1 MLRVMNRRMNPFK
14 PTAGGE
20 PPLLIG
26 RERVIQDFDK
36 GLDNGVGAPG
46 RIMLITGARGTGKTV
61 MLTVLGDKARA
72 HKWDVIEETASDG
85 LCERLVNELRSKDSL
100 IDKLT
105 INPSISIAGASVS
118 LGEAELSAK
127 RMPETLRKAMSARL
141 DVLEKHDAG
150 LMISID
156 ETQAASRADLIAIAT
171 AIQHQIRERRNVA
184 IVFAGLPQM
193 VSDLFD
199 DEVIAFLRRA
209 RTNVLADVP
218 VDEVEEA
225 FAQTFEDS
233 GMSIDAKLLSRA
245 AKATAGYPYM
255 IQLVGYYI
263 WDAADSR
270 GSTVISEEDVNEGVR
285 EAHVDLDNA
294 VCIPELHGLSKNDK
308 AYLKAMAISDGPSE
322 TSEVAERMGR
332 SAKYAATYRKRL
344 LDAYVIRQTDRGE
357 VDFAVP
363 FLREYLRERAEGQ
376 VV

>member
-1 MLRVMNRRMNPFK
+1 MLHITQRKMNPFK

-26 RERVIQDFDK
+26 RERVVRDFDK

-85 LCERLVNELRSKDSL
+85 LCERLVSELCSKDSL

-105 INPSISIAGASVS
+105 FAPSITIAGASVS
-118 LGEAELSAK
+118 LGEAELSPK

-141 DVLEKHDAG
+141 DALEKRDAG

-171 AIQHQIRERRNVA
+171 TIQHQIREKRNVS

-193 VSDLFD
+193 ISDLFD
-199 DEVIAFLRRA
+199 DEVITFLRRA
-209 RTNVLADVP
+209 RTNVLANVP
-218 VDEVEEA
+218 IDEVKES

-233 GMSIDAKLLSRA
+233 GMSLDTSLVEKA
-245 AKATAGYPYM
+245 AVATAGYPYM

-263 WDAADSR
+263 WDAADAR
-270 GSTVISEEDVNEGVR
+270 ESTVISKEDVNEGIR
-285 EAHVDLDNA
+285 EARVDLDNA
-294 VCIPELHGLSKNDK
+294 VCVPELHGLSKNDK
-308 AYLKAMAISDGPSE
+308 AYLEAMAVSDGPSG
-322 TSEVAERMGR
+322 TSEVAKRMGR

-363 FLREYLRERAEGQ
+363 FLREYLRGHMQ
-376 VV
+376 KG

>member
-1 MLRVMNRRMNPFK
+1 MLHITQRKMNPFK

-26 RERVIQDFDK
+26 RERVVRDFDK

-85 LCERLVNELRSKDSL
+85 LCERLVSELCSKDSL

-105 INPSISIAGASVS
+105 FASSITIAGASVS
-118 LGEAELSAK
+118 LGEAELSPK

-141 DVLEKHDAG
+141 DALEKRDAG

-171 AIQHQIRERRNVA
+171 AIQHQIREKRNVS

-193 VSDLFD
+193 ISDLFD
-199 DEVIAFLRRA
+199 DEVITFLRRA
-209 RTNVLADVP
+209 RTNVLANVP
-218 VDEVEEA
+218 IDEVKES

-233 GMSIDAKLLSRA
+233 GMSLDTSLVEKA
-245 AKATAGYPYM
+245 AVATAGYPYM

-263 WDAADSR
+263 WDAADAR
-270 GSTVISEEDVNEGVR
+270 ESTVISKEDVDEGIR
-285 EAHVDLDNA
+285 EARVDLDNA
-294 VCIPELHGLSKNDK
+294 VCVPELHGLSKNDK
-308 AYLKAMAISDGPSE
+308 AYLEAMAVSDGPSG
-322 TSEVAERMGR
+322 TSEVAKRMGR

-363 FLREYLRERAEGQ
+363 FLREYLRGHMQ
-376 VV
+376 KG

>member
-1 MLRVMNRRMNPFK
+1 MLHITQRKMNPFK

-26 RERVIQDFDK
+26 RERVVRDFDK

-85 LCERLVNELRSKDSL
+85 LCERLVSELCSKDSL

-105 INPSISIAGASVS
+105 FAPSITIAGASVS
-118 LGEAELSAK
+118 LGEAELSPK

-141 DVLEKHDAG
+141 DALEKRDAG

-171 AIQHQIRERRNVA
+171 AIQHQIREKRNVS

-193 VSDLFD
+193 ISDLFD
-199 DEVIAFLRRA
+199 DEVITFLRRA
-209 RTNVLADVP
+209 RTNVLANVP
-218 VDEVEEA
+218 IDEVKES
-225 FAQTFEDS
+225 FAQTFKDS
-233 GMSIDAKLLSRA
+233 GMSLDTSLVEKA
-245 AKATAGYPYM
+245 AVATAGYPYM

-263 WDAADSR
+263 WDAADAR
-270 GSTVISEEDVNEGVR
+270 ESTVISKEDVNEGIR
-285 EAHVDLDNA
+285 EARVDLDNA
-294 VCIPELHGLSKNDK
+294 VCVPELHGLSKNDK
-308 AYLKAMAISDGPSE
+308 AYLEAMAVSDGPSG
-322 TSEVAERMGR
+322 TSEVAKRMGR

-363 FLREYLRERAEGQ
+363 FLREYLRGHMQ
-376 VV
+376 KG

>member
-1 MLRVMNRRMNPFK
+1 MLHITQRKMNPFK

-26 RERVIQDFDK
+26 RERVVRDFDK
-36 GLDNGVGAPG
+36 GLDKGVGAPG

-85 LCERLVNELRSKDSL
+85 LCERLVSELCSKDSL

-105 INPSISIAGASVS
+105 FAPSITIAGASVS
-118 LGEAELSAK
+118 LGEAELSPK

-141 DVLEKHDAG
+141 DALEKRDAG

-171 AIQHQIRERRNVA
+171 AIQHQIREKRNVS

-193 VSDLFD
+193 ISDLFD
-199 DEVIAFLRRA
+199 DEVITFLRRA
-209 RTNVLADVP
+209 RTNVLANVP
-218 VDEVEEA
+218 IDEVKES

-233 GMSIDAKLLSRA
+233 GMSLDTSLVEKA
-245 AKATAGYPYM
+245 AVATAGYPYM

-263 WDAADSR
+263 WDAADAR
-270 GSTVISEEDVNEGVR
+270 ESTVISKEDVNEGIR
-285 EAHVDLDNA
+285 EARVDLDNA
-294 VCIPELHGLSKNDK
+294 VCVPELHGLSKNDK
-308 AYLKAMAISDGPSE
+308 AYLEAMAVSDGPSG
-322 TSEVAERMGR
+322 TSEVAKRMGR

-363 FLREYLRERAEGQ
+363 FLREYLRGHMQ
-376 VV
+376 KG

>member
-1 MLRVMNRRMNPFK
+1 MLHITQRKMNPFK

-26 RERVIQDFDK
+26 RERVVRDFDK

-85 LCERLVNELRSKDSL
+85 LCERLVSELCSKDSL

-105 INPSISIAGASVS
+105 FAPSITIAGASVS
-118 LGEAELSAK
+118 LGEAELSPK

-141 DVLEKHDAG
+141 DALEKRDAG

-171 AIQHQIRERRNVA
+171 AIQHQIREKRNVS

-193 VSDLFD
+193 ISDLFD
-199 DEVIAFLRRA
+199 DEVITFLRRA
-209 RTNVLADVP
+209 RTNVLANVP
-218 VDEVEEA
+218 IDEVKES

-233 GMSIDAKLLSRA
+233 GMSLDTGLVKKA
-245 AKATAGYPYM
+245 AVATAGYPYM

-263 WDAADSR
+263 WDAADAR
-270 GSTVISEEDVNEGVR
+270 ESTVISKEDVDEGIR
-285 EAHVDLDNA
+285 EARVDLDNA
-294 VCIPELHGLSKNDK
+294 VCVPELHGLSKNDR
-308 AYLKAMAISDGPSE
+308 AYLEAMAVSDGPSG
-322 TSEVAERMGR
+322 TSEVAKRMGR

-363 FLREYLRERAEGQ
+363 FLREYLRGHMQ
-376 VV
+376 KG

>member
-1 MLRVMNRRMNPFK
+1 MLHITQRKMNPFK

-26 RERVIQDFDK
+26 RERVVRDFDK

-85 LCERLVNELRSKDSL
+85 LCERLVSELCSKDSL

-105 INPSISIAGASVS
+105 FAPSITIAGASVS
-118 LGEAELSAK
+118 LGEAELSPK

-141 DVLEKHDAG
+141 DALEKRDAG

-171 AIQHQIRERRNVA
+171 AIQHQIREKRNVS

-193 VSDLFD
+193 ISDLFD
-199 DEVIAFLRRA
+199 DEVITFLRRA
-209 RTNVLADVP
+209 RTNVLANVP
-218 VDEVEEA
+218 IDEVKES

-233 GMSIDAKLLSRA
+233 GMSLDTSLVEKA
-245 AKATAGYPYM
+245 AVATAGYPYM

-263 WDAADSR
+263 WDAADAR
-270 GSTVISEEDVNEGVR
+270 ESTVISKEDVDEGIR
-285 EAHVDLDNA
+285 EARVDLDNA
-294 VCIPELHGLSKNDK
+294 VCVPELHGLSKNDR
-308 AYLKAMAISDGPSE
+308 AYLEAMAVSDGPSG
-322 TSEVAERMGR
+322 TSEVAKRMGR

-363 FLREYLRERAEGQ
+363 FLREYLRGHMQ
-376 VV
+376 KG

>member
-1 MLRVMNRRMNPFK
+1 MLHITQRKMNPFK

-26 RERVIQDFDK
+26 RERVVRDFDK

-85 LCERLVNELRSKDSL
+85 LCERLVSELCSKDSL

-105 INPSISIAGASVS
+105 FAPSITIAGASVS
-118 LGEAELSAK
+118 LGEAELSPK

-141 DVLEKHDAG
+141 DALEKRDAG

-171 AIQHQIRERRNVA
+171 AIQHQIREKRNVS

-193 VSDLFD
+193 ISGLFD
-199 DEVIAFLRRA
+199 DEVITFLRRA
-209 RTNVLADVP
+209 RTNVLANVP
-218 VDEVEEA
+218 IDEVKES

-233 GMSIDAKLLSRA
+233 GMSLDTSLVEKA
-245 AKATAGYPYM
+245 AVATAGYPYM

-263 WDAADSR
+263 WDAADAR
-270 GSTVISEEDVNEGVR
+270 ESTVISKEDVDEGIR
-285 EAHVDLDNA
+285 EARVDLDNA
-294 VCIPELHGLSKNDK
+294 VCVPELHGLSKNDK
-308 AYLKAMAISDGPSE
+308 AYLEAMAVSDGPSG
-322 TSEVAERMGR
+322 TSEVAKRMGR

-363 FLREYLRERAEGQ
+363 FLREYLRGHMQ
-376 VV
+376 KG

>member
-1 MLRVMNRRMNPFK
+1 MLHITQRKMNPFK

-26 RERVIQDFDK
+26 RERVVRDFDK

-46 RIMLITGARGTGKTV
+46 RIMLITGAMGTGKTV

-85 LCERLVNELRSKDSL
+85 LCERLVSELCSKDSL

-105 INPSISIAGASVS
+105 FAPSITIAGASVS
-118 LGEAELSAK
+118 LGEAELSPK

-141 DVLEKHDAG
+141 DALEKRDAG

-171 AIQHQIRERRNVA
+171 AIQHQIREKRNVS

-193 VSDLFD
+193 ISDLFD
-199 DEVIAFLRRA
+199 DEVITFLRRA
-209 RTNVLADVP
+209 RTNVLANVP
-218 VDEVEEA
+218 IDEVKES

-233 GMSIDAKLLSRA
+233 GMSLDTSLVEKA
-245 AKATAGYPYM
+245 AVATAGYPYM

-263 WDAADSR
+263 WDAADAR
-270 GSTVISEEDVNEGVR
+270 ESTVISKEDVNEGIR
-285 EAHVDLDNA
+285 EARVDLDNA
-294 VCIPELHGLSKNDK
+294 VCVPELHGLSKNDK
-308 AYLKAMAISDGPSE
+308 AYLEAMAVSDGPSG
-322 TSEVAERMGR
+322 TSEVAKRMGR

-363 FLREYLRERAEGQ
+363 FLREYLRGHMQ
-376 VV
+376 KG

>member
-1 MLRVMNRRMNPFK
+1 MLHITQRKMNPFK

-26 RERVIQDFDK
+26 RERVVRDFDK

-85 LCERLVNELRSKDSL
+85 LCERLVSELCSKDSL

-105 INPSISIAGASVS
+105 FAPSITIAGASVS
-118 LGEAELSAK
+118 LGEAELSPK

-141 DVLEKHDAG
+141 DALEKRDAG

-171 AIQHQIRERRNVA
+171 AIQHQIREKRNVS
-184 IVFAGLPQM
+184 IVLAGLPQM
-193 VSDLFD
+193 ISDLFD

-209 RTNVLADVP
+209 RTNVLANVP
-218 VDEVEEA
+218 IDEVKES

-233 GMSIDAKLLSRA
+233 GMSLDISLVEKA
-245 AKATAGYPYM
+245 AVATAGYPYM

-263 WDAADSR
+263 WDAADAR
-270 GSTVISEEDVNEGVR
+270 ESTVISKEDVDEGIR
-285 EAHVDLDNA
+285 EARVDLDNA
-294 VCIPELHGLSKNDK
+294 VCVPELHGLSKNDR
-308 AYLKAMAISDGPSE
+308 AYLEAMAVSDGPSG
-322 TSEVAERMGR
+322 TSEVAKRMGR

-363 FLREYLRERAEGQ
+363 FLREYLRGHMQ
-376 VV
+376 KG

>member
-1 MLRVMNRRMNPFK
+1 MLHITQRKMNPFK

-26 RERVIQDFDK
+26 RERVVRDFDK

-85 LCERLVNELRSKDSL
+85 LCERLVSELCSKDSL

-105 INPSISIAGASVS
+105 FAPSITIAGASVS
-118 LGEAELSAK
+118 LGEAELSPK

-141 DVLEKHDAG
+141 DALEKRDAG

-171 AIQHQIRERRNVA
+171 AIQHQIREKRNVS
-184 IVFAGLPQM
+184 IVFAGLSQM
-193 VSDLFD
+193 ISDLFD
-199 DEVIAFLRRA
+199 DEVITFLRRA
-209 RTNVLADVP
+209 RTNVLANVP
-218 VDEVEEA
+218 IDEVKES

-233 GMSIDAKLLSRA
+233 GMSLDTSLVEKA
-245 AKATAGYPYM
+245 AVATAGYPYM

-263 WDAADSR
+263 WDAADAR
-270 GSTVISEEDVNEGVR
+270 ESTVISKEDVNEGIR
-285 EAHVDLDNA
+285 EARVDLDNA
-294 VCIPELHGLSKNDK
+294 VCVPELHGLSKNDK
-308 AYLKAMAISDGPSE
+308 AYLEAMAVSDGPSG
-322 TSEVAERMGR
+322 TSEVAKRMGR

-363 FLREYLRERAEGQ
+363 FLREYLRGHMQ
-376 VV
+376 KG

>member
-1 MLRVMNRRMNPFK
+1 MLHITQRKMNPFK

-26 RERVIQDFDK
+26 RERVVRDFDK

-85 LCERLVNELRSKDSL
+85 LCERLVSELCSKDSL

-105 INPSISIAGASVS
+105 FAPSITIAGASVS
-118 LGEAELSAK
+118 LGEAELSPK

-141 DVLEKHDAG
+141 DALEKRDAG

-171 AIQHQIRERRNVA
+171 AIQHQIREKRNVS
-184 IVFAGLPQM
+184 IVLAGLPQM
-193 VSDLFD
+193 ISDLFD

-209 RTNVLADVP
+209 RTNVLANVP
-218 VDEVEEA
+218 IDEVKES

-233 GMSIDAKLLSRA
+233 GMSLDTSLVEKA
-245 AKATAGYPYM
+245 AVATAGYPYM

-263 WDAADSR
+263 WDAADAR
-270 GSTVISEEDVNEGVR
+270 ESTVISKEDVDEGIR
-285 EAHVDLDNA
+285 EARVDLDNA
-294 VCIPELHGLSKNDK
+294 VCVPELHGLSKNDR
-308 AYLKAMAISDGPSE
+308 AYLEAMAVSDGPSG
-322 TSEVAERMGR
+322 TSEVAKRMGR

-363 FLREYLRERAEGQ
+363 FLREYLRGHMQ
-376 VV
+376 KG

>member
-1 MLRVMNRRMNPFK
+1 MLHITQRKMNPFK

-26 RERVIQDFDK
+26 RERVVRDFDK

-85 LCERLVNELRSKDSL
+85 LCERLVSELCSKDSL

-105 INPSISIAGASVS
+105 FAPSITIAGASVS
-118 LGEAELSAK
+118 LGEAELSPK

-141 DVLEKHDAG
+141 DALEKRDAG

-171 AIQHQIRERRNVA
+171 AIQHQIREKRNVS

-193 VSDLFD
+193 ISDLFD

-209 RTNVLADVP
+209 RTNVLANVP
-218 VDEVEEA
+218 IDEVKES

-233 GMSIDAKLLSRA
+233 GMSLDTSLVEKA
-245 AKATAGYPYM
+245 AVATAGYPYM

-263 WDAADSR
+263 WDAADAR
-270 GSTVISEEDVNEGVR
+270 ESTVISKEDVDEGIR
-285 EAHVDLDNA
+285 EARVDLDNA
-294 VCIPELHGLSKNDK
+294 VCVPELHGLSKNDR
-308 AYLKAMAISDGPSE
+308 AYLEAMAVSDGPSG
-322 TSEVAERMGR
+322 TSEVAKRMGR

-363 FLREYLRERAEGQ
+363 FLREYLRGHMQ
-376 VV
+376 KG

>member
-1 MLRVMNRRMNPFK
+1 MLHITQRKMNPFK

-26 RERVIQDFDK
+26 RERVVRDFDK

-85 LCERLVNELRSKDSL
+85 LCERLVSELCSKDSL

-105 INPSISIAGASVS
+105 FAPSITIAGASVS
-118 LGEAELSAK
+118 LGEAELSPK

-141 DVLEKHDAG
+141 DALEKRDAG

-171 AIQHQIRERRNVA
+171 AIQHQIREKRNVS

-193 VSDLFD
+193 ISDLFD
-199 DEVIAFLRRA
+199 DEVITFLRRA
-209 RTNVLADVP
+209 RTNVLANVP
-218 VDEVEEA
+218 IDEVKES

-233 GMSIDAKLLSRA
+233 GMSLDTSLVEKA
-245 AKATAGYPYM
+245 AVATAGYPYM

-263 WDAADSR
+263 WDAADAR
-270 GSTVISEEDVNEGVR
+270 ESTVISKEDVNEGIR
-285 EAHVDLDNA
+285 EARVDLDNA
-294 VCIPELHGLSKNDK
+294 VCVPELHGLSKNDK
-308 AYLKAMAISDGPSE
+308 AYLEAMAVSDGPSG
-322 TSEVAERMGR
+322 TSEVAKRMGR

-363 FLREYLRERAEGQ
+363 ILREYLRGHMQ
-376 VV
+376 KG

>member
-1 MLRVMNRRMNPFK
+1 MLHITQRKMNPFK

-26 RERVIQDFDK
+26 RERVVRDFDK

-85 LCERLVNELRSKDSL
+85 LCERLVSELCSKDSL

-105 INPSISIAGASVS
+105 FAPSITIAGASVS
-118 LGEAELSAK
+118 LGEAELSPK

-141 DVLEKHDAG
+141 DALEKRDAG

-171 AIQHQIRERRNVA
+171 AIQHQIREKRNVS

-193 VSDLFD
+193 ISDLFD
-199 DEVIAFLRRA
+199 DEVITFLRRA
-209 RTNVLADVP
+209 RTNVLANVP
-218 VDEVEEA
+218 IDEVKES

-233 GMSIDAKLLSRA
+233 GMSLDTSLVEKA
-245 AKATAGYPYM
+245 AVATAGYPYM

-263 WDAADSR
+263 WDAADAR
-270 GSTVISEEDVNEGVR
+270 ESTVIFKEDVDEGIR
-285 EAHVDLDNA
+285 EARVDLDNA
-294 VCIPELHGLSKNDK
+294 VCVPELHGLSKNDK
-308 AYLKAMAISDGPSE
+308 AYLEAMAVSDGPSG
-322 TSEVAERMGR
+322 TSEVAKRMGR

-363 FLREYLRERAEGQ
+363 FLREYLRGHMQ
-376 VV
+376 KG

>member
-1 MLRVMNRRMNPFK
+1 MLHITQRKMNPFK

-26 RERVIQDFDK
+26 RERVVRDFDK

-85 LCERLVNELRSKDSL
+85 LCERLVSELCSKDSL

-105 INPSISIAGASVS
+105 FAPSITIAGASVS
-118 LGEAELSAK
+118 LGEAELSPK

-141 DVLEKHDAG
+141 DALEKRDAG

-156 ETQAASRADLIAIAT
+156 ETQAASRTDLIAIAT
-171 AIQHQIRERRNVA
+171 AIQHQIREKRNVS

-193 VSDLFD
+193 ISDLFD
-199 DEVIAFLRRA
+199 DEVITFLRRA
-209 RTNVLADVP
+209 RTNVLANVP
-218 VDEVEEA
+218 IDEVKES

-233 GMSIDAKLLSRA
+233 GMSLDTSLVEKA
-245 AKATAGYPYM
+245 AVATAGYPYM

-263 WDAADSR
+263 WDAADAR
-270 GSTVISEEDVNEGVR
+270 ESTVISKEDVDEGIR
-285 EAHVDLDNA
+285 EARVDLDNA
-294 VCIPELHGLSKNDK
+294 VCVPELHGLSKNDK
-308 AYLKAMAISDGPSE
+308 AYLEAMAVSDGPSG
-322 TSEVAERMGR
+322 TSEVAKRMGR

-363 FLREYLRERAEGQ
+363 FLREYLRGHMQ
-376 VV
+376 KG

>member
-1 MLRVMNRRMNPFK
+1 
-14 PTAGGE
+14 
-20 PPLLIG
+20 
-26 RERVIQDFDK
+26 
-36 GLDNGVGAPG
+36 
-46 RIMLITGARGTGKTV
+46 MLITGARGTGKTV

-85 LCERLVNELRSKDSL
+85 LCERLVSELCSKDSL

-105 INPSISIAGASVS
+105 FAPSITIAGASVS
-118 LGEAELSAK
+118 LGEAELSPK

-141 DVLEKHDAG
+141 DALEKRDAG

-171 AIQHQIRERRNVA
+171 AIQHQIREKRNVS

-193 VSDLFD
+193 ISDLFD
-199 DEVIAFLRRA
+199 DEVITFLRRA
-209 RTNVLADVP
+209 RTNVLANVP
-218 VDEVEEA
+218 IDEVKES

-233 GMSIDAKLLSRA
+233 GISLDTSLVEKA
-245 AKATAGYPYM
+245 AVATAGYPYM

-263 WDAADSR
+263 WDAADAR
-270 GSTVISEEDVNEGVR
+270 ESTVISKEDVDEGIR
-285 EAHVDLDNA
+285 EARVDLDNA
-294 VCIPELHGLSKNDK
+294 VCVPELHGLSKNDK
-308 AYLKAMAISDGPSE
+308 AYLEAMAVSDGPSG
-322 TSEVAERMGR
+322 TSEVAKRMGR

-363 FLREYLRERAEGQ
+363 FLREYLRGHMQ
-376 VV
+376 KG

>member
-1 MLRVMNRRMNPFK
+1 MLHITQRKMNPFK

-26 RERVIQDFDK
+26 RERVVRDFDK

-85 LCERLVNELRSKDSL
+85 LCERLVSELCSKDSL

-105 INPSISIAGASVS
+105 FAPSITIAGASVS
-118 LGEAELSAK
+118 LGEAELSPK

-141 DVLEKHDAG
+141 DALEKCDAG

-171 AIQHQIRERRNVA
+171 AIQHQIREKRNVS

-193 VSDLFD
+193 ISDLFD
-199 DEVIAFLRRA
+199 DEVITFLRRA
-209 RTNVLADVP
+209 RTNVLANVP
-218 VDEVEEA
+218 IDEVKES

-233 GMSIDAKLLSRA
+233 GMSLDTSLVEKA
-245 AKATAGYPYM
+245 AVATAGYPYM

-263 WDAADSR
+263 WDAADAR
-270 GSTVISEEDVNEGVR
+270 ESTVISKEDVNEGIR
-285 EAHVDLDNA
+285 EARVDLDNA
-294 VCIPELHGLSKNDK
+294 VCVPELHGLSKNDK
-308 AYLKAMAISDGPSE
+308 AYLEAMAVSDGPSG
-322 TSEVAERMGR
+322 TSEVAKRMGR

-363 FLREYLRERAEGQ
+363 FLREYLRGHMQ
-376 VV
+376 KG

>member
-1 MLRVMNRRMNPFK
+1 MLHITQRKMNPFK

-26 RERVIQDFDK
+26 RERVVRDFDK

-85 LCERLVNELRSKDSL
+85 LCERLVSELYSKDSL

-105 INPSISIAGASVS
+105 FAPSITIAGASVS
-118 LGEAELSAK
+118 LGEAELSPK

-141 DVLEKHDAG
+141 DALEKRDAG

-171 AIQHQIRERRNVA
+171 AIQHQIREKRNVS

-193 VSDLFD
+193 ISDLFD
-199 DEVIAFLRRA
+199 DEVITFLRRA
-209 RTNVLADVP
+209 RTNVLANVP
-218 VDEVEEA
+218 IDEVKES

-233 GMSIDAKLLSRA
+233 GMSLDTSLVEKA
-245 AKATAGYPYM
+245 AVATAGYPYM

-263 WDAADSR
+263 WDAADAR
-270 GSTVISEEDVNEGVR
+270 ESTVISKEDVDEGIR
-285 EAHVDLDNA
+285 EACVDLDNA
-294 VCIPELHGLSKNDK
+294 VCVPELHGLSKNDK
-308 AYLKAMAISDGPSE
+308 AYLEAMAVSDGPSG
-322 TSEVAERMGR
+322 TSEVAKRMGR

-363 FLREYLRERAEGQ
+363 FLREYLRGHMQ
-376 VV
+376 KG

>member
-1 MLRVMNRRMNPFK
+1 MLHITQRKMNPFK

-26 RERVIQDFDK
+26 RERVVRDFDK

-85 LCERLVNELRSKDSL
+85 LCERLVSELCSKDSL

-105 INPSISIAGASVS
+105 FAPSITIAGASVS
-118 LGEAELSAK
+118 LGEAELSPK

-141 DVLEKHDAG
+141 DALEKRDAG

-171 AIQHQIRERRNVA
+171 AIQHQIREKRNVS

-193 VSDLFD
+193 ISDLFD
-199 DEVIAFLRRA
+199 DEVITFLRRA
-209 RTNVLADVP
+209 RTNVLANVP
-218 VDEVEEA
+218 IDEVKES

-233 GMSIDAKLLSRA
+233 GMSLDTSLVEKA
-245 AKATAGYPYM
+245 AVATAGYPYM

-263 WDAADSR
+263 WDAAGAR
-270 GSTVISEEDVNEGVR
+270 ESTVISKEDVNEGIR
-285 EAHVDLDNA
+285 EARVDLDNA
-294 VCIPELHGLSKNDK
+294 VCVPELHGLSKNDK
-308 AYLKAMAISDGPSE
+308 AYLEAMAVSDGPSG
-322 TSEVAERMGR
+322 TSEVAKRMGR

-363 FLREYLRERAEGQ
+363 FLREYLRGHMQ
-376 VV
+376 KG

>member
-1 MLRVMNRRMNPFK
+1 MLHIMQRKMNPFK

-26 RERVIQDFDK
+26 RERVVRDFDK

-85 LCERLVNELRSKDSL
+85 LCERLVSELCSKDSL

-105 INPSISIAGASVS
+105 FAPSITIAGASVS
-118 LGEAELSAK
+118 LGEAELSPK

-141 DVLEKHDAG
+141 DALEKRDAG

-171 AIQHQIRERRNVA
+171 AIQHQIREKRNVS

-193 VSDLFD
+193 ISDLFD
-199 DEVIAFLRRA
+199 DEVITFLRRA
-209 RTNVLADVP
+209 RTNVLANVP
-218 VDEVEEA
+218 IDEVKES

-233 GMSIDAKLLSRA
+233 GMSLDTSLVEKA
-245 AKATAGYPYM
+245 AVATAGYPYM

-263 WDAADSR
+263 WDAADAR
-270 GSTVISEEDVNEGVR
+270 ESTVISKEDVNEGIR
-285 EAHVDLDNA
+285 EARVDLDNA
-294 VCIPELHGLSKNDK
+294 VCVPELHGLSKNDK
-308 AYLKAMAISDGPSE
+308 AYLEAMAVSDGPSG
-322 TSEVAERMGR
+322 TSEVAKRMGR

-363 FLREYLRERAEGQ
+363 FLREYLRGHMQ
-376 VV
+376 KG

>member
-1 MLRVMNRRMNPFK
+1 MLHITQRKMNPFK

-26 RERVIQDFDK
+26 RERVVRDFDK

-85 LCERLVNELRSKDSL
+85 LCERLVSELCSKDSL

-105 INPSISIAGASVS
+105 FAPSITIAGASVS
-118 LGEAELSAK
+118 LGEAELSPR

-141 DVLEKHDAG
+141 DALEKRDAG

-171 AIQHQIRERRNVA
+171 AIQHQIREKRNVS

-193 VSDLFD
+193 ISDLFD
-199 DEVIAFLRRA
+199 DEVITFLRRA
-209 RTNVLADVP
+209 RTNVLANVP
-218 VDEVEEA
+218 IDEVKES

-233 GMSIDAKLLSRA
+233 GMSLDTSLVEKA
-245 AKATAGYPYM
+245 AVATAGYPYM

-263 WDAADSR
+263 WDAADAR
-270 GSTVISEEDVNEGVR
+270 ESTVISKEDVNEGIR
-285 EAHVDLDNA
+285 EARVDLDNA
-294 VCIPELHGLSKNDK
+294 VCVPELHGLSKNDK
-308 AYLKAMAISDGPSE
+308 AYLEAMAVSDGPSG
-322 TSEVAERMGR
+322 TSEVAKRMGR

-363 FLREYLRERAEGQ
+363 FLREYLRGHMQ
-376 VV
+376 KG

>member
-1 MLRVMNRRMNPFK
+1 MLHITQRKMNPFK

-26 RERVIQDFDK
+26 RERVVRDFDK

-85 LCERLVNELRSKDSL
+85 LCERLVSELCSKDSL

-105 INPSISIAGASVS
+105 FAPSITIAGASVS
-118 LGEAELSAK
+118 LGEAELSPK

-141 DVLEKHDAG
+141 DALEKRDAG

-171 AIQHQIRERRNVA
+171 AIQHQIREKRNVS

-193 VSDLFD
+193 ISDLFD
-199 DEVIAFLRRA
+199 DEVITFLRRA
-209 RTNVLADVP
+209 RTNVLANVP
-218 VDEVEEA
+218 IDEVKES

-233 GMSIDAKLLSRA
+233 GMSLDTSLVGKA
-245 AKATAGYPYM
+245 AVATAGYPYM

-263 WDAADSR
+263 WDAADAR
-270 GSTVISEEDVNEGVR
+270 ESTVISKEDVNEGIR
-285 EAHVDLDNA
+285 EARVDLDNA
-294 VCIPELHGLSKNDK
+294 VCVPELHGLSKNDK
-308 AYLKAMAISDGPSE
+308 AYLEAMAVSDGPSG
-322 TSEVAERMGR
+322 TSEVAKRMGR

-363 FLREYLRERAEGQ
+363 FLREYLRGHMQ
-376 VV
+376 KG

>member
-1 MLRVMNRRMNPFK
+1 MLHITQRKMNPFK

-26 RERVIQDFDK
+26 RERVVRDFDK

-85 LCERLVNELRSKDSL
+85 LCERLVSELCSKDSL

-105 INPSISIAGASVS
+105 FAPSITIAGASVS
-118 LGEAELSAK
+118 LGEAELSPK

-141 DVLEKHDAG
+141 DALGKRDAG

-171 AIQHQIRERRNVA
+171 AIQHQIREKRNVS

-193 VSDLFD
+193 ISDLFD
-199 DEVIAFLRRA
+199 DEVITFLRRA
-209 RTNVLADVP
+209 RTNVLANVP
-218 VDEVEEA
+218 IDEVKES

-233 GMSIDAKLLSRA
+233 GMSLDTSLVEKA
-245 AKATAGYPYM
+245 AVATAGYPYM

-263 WDAADSR
+263 WDAADAR
-270 GSTVISEEDVNEGVR
+270 ESTVISKEDVDEGIR
-285 EAHVDLDNA
+285 EARVDLDNA
-294 VCIPELHGLSKNDK
+294 VCVPELHGLSKNDK
-308 AYLKAMAISDGPSE
+308 AYLEAMAVSDGPSG
-322 TSEVAERMGR
+322 TSEVAKRMGR

-363 FLREYLRERAEGQ
+363 FLREYLRGHMQ
-376 VV
+376 KG

>member
-1 MLRVMNRRMNPFK
+1 MLHITQRKMNPFK

-26 RERVIQDFDK
+26 RERVVRDFDK

-85 LCERLVNELRSKDSL
+85 LCERLVSELCSKDSL

-105 INPSISIAGASVS
+105 FASSITIAGASVS
-118 LGEAELSAK
+118 LGEAELSPK

-141 DVLEKHDAG
+141 DALEKRDAG

-171 AIQHQIRERRNVA
+171 AIQHQIREKRNVS

-193 VSDLFD
+193 ISDLFD
-199 DEVIAFLRRA
+199 DEVITFLRRA
-209 RTNVLADVP
+209 RTNVLANVP
-218 VDEVEEA
+218 IDEVKES

-233 GMSIDAKLLSRA
+233 GMSLDTSLVEKA
-245 AKATAGYPYM
+245 AVATAGYPYM

-263 WDAADSR
+263 WDAADAR
-270 GSTVISEEDVNEGVR
+270 ESTVISKEDVNEGIR
-285 EAHVDLDNA
+285 EARVDLDNA
-294 VCIPELHGLSKNDK
+294 VCVPELHGLSKNDK
-308 AYLKAMAISDGPSE
+308 AYLEAMAVSDGPSG
-322 TSEVAERMGR
+322 TSEVAKRMGR

-363 FLREYLRERAEGQ
+363 FLREYLRGHMQ
-376 VV
+376 KG

>member
-1 MLRVMNRRMNPFK
+1 MLHITQRKMNPFK

-26 RERVIQDFDK
+26 RERVVRDFDK

-85 LCERLVNELRSKDSL
+85 LCERLVSELCSKDSL
-100 IDKLT
+100 IDKL
-105 INPSISIAGASVS
+105 IFAPSITIAGASVS
-118 LGEAELSAK
+118 LGEAELSPK

-141 DVLEKHDAG
+141 DALEKRDAG

-171 AIQHQIRERRNVA
+171 AIQHQIREKRNVS

-193 VSDLFD
+193 ISDLFD
-199 DEVIAFLRRA
+199 DEVITFLRRA
-209 RTNVLADVP
+209 RTNVLANVP
-218 VDEVEEA
+218 IDEVKES

-233 GMSIDAKLLSRA
+233 GMSLDTSLVEKA
-245 AKATAGYPYM
+245 AVATAGYPYM

-263 WDAADSR
+263 WDAADAR
-270 GSTVISEEDVNEGVR
+270 ESTVISKEDVDEGIR
-285 EAHVDLDNA
+285 EARVDLDNA
-294 VCIPELHGLSKNDK
+294 VCVPELHGLSKNDR
-308 AYLKAMAISDGPSE
+308 AYLEAMAVSDGPSG
-322 TSEVAERMGR
+322 TSEVAKRMGR

-363 FLREYLRERAEGQ
+363 FLREYLRGHMQ
-376 VV
+376 KG

>member
-1 MLRVMNRRMNPFK
+1 MLHIAQRKMNPFK

-26 RERVIQDFDK
+26 RERVVRDFDK

-85 LCERLVNELRSKDSL
+85 LCERLVSELCFRDSL

-105 INPSISIAGASVS
+105 FAPSITIAGASVS
-118 LGEAELSAK
+118 LGEAELSPK

-141 DVLEKHDAG
+141 DALEKRDAG

-171 AIQHQIRERRNVA
+171 AIQHQIREKRNVS

-193 VSDLFD
+193 ISDLFD

-209 RTNVLADVP
+209 RTNVLANVP
-218 VDEVEEA
+218 IDEVKES

-233 GMSIDAKLLSRA
+233 GMSLDTSLVEKA
-245 AKATAGYPYM
+245 AVATAGYPYM

-263 WDAADSR
+263 WDAADAR
-270 GSTVISEEDVNEGVR
+270 ESTVVSKEDVDEGIR
-285 EAHVDLDNA
+285 EARVDLDNA
-294 VCIPELHGLSKNDK
+294 VCVPELHGLSKNDR
-308 AYLKAMAISDGPSE
+308 AYLEAMAVSDGPSG
-322 TSEVAERMGR
+322 TSEVAKRMGR

-363 FLREYLRERAEGQ
+363 FLREYLRGHMQ
-376 VV
+376 KG

>member
-1 MLRVMNRRMNPFK
+1 MLHITQRKMNPFK

-26 RERVIQDFDK
+26 RERVVRDFDK

-85 LCERLVNELRSKDSL
+85 LCERLVSELCSKDSL

-105 INPSISIAGASVS
+105 FAPSITIAGASVS
-118 LGEAELSAK
+118 LGEAELSPK

-141 DVLEKHDAG
+141 DALEKRDAG

-171 AIQHQIRERRNVA
+171 AIQHQIREKRNVS

-193 VSDLFD
+193 ISDLFD
-199 DEVIAFLRRA
+199 DEVITFLRRA
-209 RTNVLADVP
+209 RTNVLANVP
-218 VDEVEEA
+218 IDEVKES

-233 GMSIDAKLLSRA
+233 GMSLDTSLVEKA
-245 AKATAGYPYM
+245 AVATAGYPYM

-263 WDAADSR
+263 WDAADAR
-270 GSTVISEEDVNEGVR
+270 ESTVISKEDVDEGIR
-285 EAHVDLDNA
+285 EARVDLDNA
-294 VCIPELHGLSKNDK
+294 VCVPELHGLSKNDK
-308 AYLKAMAISDGPSE
+308 AYLEAMAVSDGPSG
-322 TSEVAERMGR
+322 TSEVAKRMGR

-363 FLREYLRERAEGQ
+363 FLREYLRGHMRKG
-376 VV
+376 

>member
-1 MLRVMNRRMNPFK
+1 MLHITQRKMNPFK

-26 RERVIQDFDK
+26 RERVVRDFDK

-85 LCERLVNELRSKDSL
+85 LCERLVSELCSKDSL

-105 INPSISIAGASVS
+105 FAPSITIAGASVS
-118 LGEAELSAK
+118 LGEAELSPK

-141 DVLEKHDAG
+141 DALEKRDAG

-171 AIQHQIRERRNVA
+171 AIQHQIREKRNVS

-193 VSDLFD
+193 ISDLFD
-199 DEVIAFLRRA
+199 DEVITFLRRA
-209 RTNVLADVP
+209 RTNVLANVP
-218 VDEVEEA
+218 IDEVKES

-233 GMSIDAKLLSRA
+233 GMSLDTSLVEKA
-245 AKATAGYPYM
+245 AVATAGYPYM

-263 WDAADSR
+263 WDAADAR
-270 GSTVISEEDVNEGVR
+270 ESTVISKEDVNEGIR
-285 EAHVDLDNA
+285 EARVDLDNA
-294 VCIPELHGLSKNDK
+294 VCVPELHGLSKNDK
-308 AYLKAMAISDGPSE
+308 AYLEAMAVSDGPSG
-322 TSEVAERMGR
+322 TSEVAKRMGR

-363 FLREYLRERAEGQ
+363 FLREYLRGHMQ
-376 VV
+376 KG

>member
-1 MLRVMNRRMNPFK
+1 MLHITQRKMNPFK

-26 RERVIQDFDK
+26 RERVVRDFDK

-85 LCERLVNELRSKDSL
+85 LCERLVSELCSKDSL

-105 INPSISIAGASVS
+105 FAPSITIAGTSVS
-118 LGEAELSAK
+118 LGEAELSPK

-141 DVLEKHDAG
+141 DALEKRDAG

-171 AIQHQIRERRNVA
+171 AIQHQIREKRNVS

-193 VSDLFD
+193 ISDLFD
-199 DEVIAFLRRA
+199 DEVITFLRRA
-209 RTNVLADVP
+209 RTNVLANVP
-218 VDEVEEA
+218 IDEVKES

-233 GMSIDAKLLSRA
+233 GMSLDTSLVEKA
-245 AKATAGYPYM
+245 AVATAGYPYM

-263 WDAADSR
+263 WDAADAR
-270 GSTVISEEDVNEGVR
+270 ESTVISKEDVDEGIR
-285 EAHVDLDNA
+285 EARVDLDNA
-294 VCIPELHGLSKNDK
+294 VCVPELHGLSKNDR
-308 AYLKAMAISDGPSE
+308 AYLEAMAVSDGPSG
-322 TSEVAERMGR
+322 TSEVAKRMGR

-363 FLREYLRERAEGQ
+363 FLREYLRGHMQ
-376 VV
+376 KG

>member
-1 MLRVMNRRMNPFK
+1 MLHITQRKMNPFK

-26 RERVIQDFDK
+26 RERVVRDFDK

-46 RIMLITGARGTGKTV
+46 RIMLITGARGAGKTV

-85 LCERLVNELRSKDSL
+85 LCERLVSELCSKDSL

-105 INPSISIAGASVS
+105 FAPSITIAGASVS
-118 LGEAELSAK
+118 LGEAELSPK

-141 DVLEKHDAG
+141 DALEKRDAG

-171 AIQHQIRERRNVA
+171 AIQHQIREKRNVS

-193 VSDLFD
+193 ISDLFD

-209 RTNVLADVP
+209 RTNVLANVP
-218 VDEVEEA
+218 IDEVKES

-233 GMSIDAKLLSRA
+233 GMSLDTSLVEKA
-245 AKATAGYPYM
+245 AVATAGYPYM

-263 WDAADSR
+263 WDAADAR
-270 GSTVISEEDVNEGVR
+270 ESTVISKEDVDEGIR
-285 EAHVDLDNA
+285 EARVDLDNA
-294 VCIPELHGLSKNDK
+294 VCVPELHGLSKNDR
-308 AYLKAMAISDGPSE
+308 AYLEAMAVSDGPSG
-322 TSEVAERMGR
+322 TSEVAKRMGR

-363 FLREYLRERAEGQ
+363 FLREYLRGHMQ
-376 VV
+376 KG

>member
-1 MLRVMNRRMNPFK
+1 MLHITQRKMNPFK

-26 RERVIQDFDK
+26 RERVVRDFDK

-85 LCERLVNELRSKDSL
+85 LCERLVSELCSKDSL

-105 INPSISIAGASVS
+105 FAPSITIAGASVS
-118 LGEAELSAK
+118 LGEAELSPK

-141 DVLEKHDAG
+141 DALEKRDAG

-171 AIQHQIRERRNVA
+171 AIQHQIREKRNVS

-193 VSDLFD
+193 ISDLFD
-199 DEVIAFLRRA
+199 DEVITFLRRA
-209 RTNVLADVP
+209 RTNVLANVP
-218 VDEVEEA
+218 IDEVKES

-233 GMSIDAKLLSRA
+233 GMSLDTSLVGKA
-245 AKATAGYPYM
+245 AVATAGYPYM

-263 WDAADSR
+263 WDAADAR
-270 GSTVISEEDVNEGVR
+270 ESTVISKEDVDEGIR
-285 EAHVDLDNA
+285 EARVDLDNA
-294 VCIPELHGLSKNDK
+294 VCVPELHGLSKNDK
-308 AYLKAMAISDGPSE
+308 AYLEAMAVSDGPSG
-322 TSEVAERMGR
+322 TSEVAKRMGR

-363 FLREYLRERAEGQ
+363 FLREYLRGHMQ
-376 VV
+376 KG

>member
-1 MLRVMNRRMNPFK
+1 MLHITQRKMNPFK

-26 RERVIQDFDK
+26 RERVVRDFDK

-85 LCERLVNELRSKDSL
+85 LCERLVSELCSKDSL

-105 INPSISIAGASVS
+105 FAPSITIAGASVS
-118 LGEAELSAK
+118 LGEAELSPK

-141 DVLEKHDAG
+141 DALEKRDAG

-171 AIQHQIRERRNVA
+171 AIQHQIREKRNVS

-193 VSDLFD
+193 ISDLFD
-199 DEVIAFLRRA
+199 DEVITFLRRA
-209 RTNVLADVP
+209 RTNVLANVP
-218 VDEVEEA
+218 IDEVKES

-233 GMSIDAKLLSRA
+233 GMSLDASLVEKA
-245 AKATAGYPYM
+245 AVATAGYPYM

-263 WDAADSR
+263 WDAADAR
-270 GSTVISEEDVNEGVR
+270 ESTVISKEDVDEGIR
-285 EAHVDLDNA
+285 EARVDLDNA
-294 VCIPELHGLSKNDK
+294 VCVPELHGLSKNDR
-308 AYLKAMAISDGPSE
+308 AYLEAMAVSDGPSG
-322 TSEVAERMGR
+322 TSEVAKRMGR

-363 FLREYLRERAEGQ
+363 FLREYLRGHMQ
-376 VV
+376 KG